1 MKRIHDPRLLDHL
14 ASAYALG
21 TLRGGARRR
30 LETLAR
36 DHATVRAAMLVW
48 QARVS
53 ALTELQEPVRPSS
66 AVWTRIHNLVRADVE
81 AGQIRQ
87 VATAPAPATP
97 GGWWQSLA
105 LWRGGAVAGVLA
117 TVVAVMSAIGLR
129 EEMDTRVAALQS
141 ELASQPQVQYVAV
154 LNDDR
159 AGPAMLVTFD
169 PANQRL
175 TLQRVGGYQEASDK
189 SLQLWALP
197 PGAAPRSLG
206 VLTRE
211 RLLRLAAG
219 EGDIQGVPAL
229 AISLE
234 PEGGVPSERGPTG
247 PVLFTGA
254 LIQKML

>member
-36 DHATVRAAMLVW
+36 DHATVRSAMLIW

-53 ALTELQEPVRPSS
+53 ALTELQEPVSPSP
-66 AVWTRIHNLVRADVE
+66 AVWTRIHNLVRADIE
-81 AGQIRQ
+81 AGQIQR
-87 VATAPAPATP
+87 VAASARPA
-97 GGWWQSLA
+97 GRVGWWQSLA
-105 LWRGGAVAGVLA
+105 LWRGGAVAGALA
-117 TVVAVMSAIGLR
+117 TVVAVMSAVGLR
-129 EEMDTRVAALQS
+129 EEMDSRVAALQS
-141 ELASQPQVQYVAV
+141 ELANQPHVQYVAV
-154 LNDDR
+154 LNDDS

-197 PGAAPRSLG
+197 PGGAPRSLG

-211 RLLRLAAG
+211 RLLQLAAG
-219 EGDIQGVPAL
+219 ESDIQGVPAL